1 MKITVTGRVLLVS
14 RNQPFVLAEEHGLV
28 HTGLGRLLCSSWS
41 PRSFNGWSLYNA
53 CATKQS
59 YTNLAAMLA
68 GPVFTFAVG
77 WAGYFLLDPHNSI
90 PRWSLGFALVFATV
104 PFPRIFGEVV
114 MDSNDEVHA
123 LSEFLT
129 HHGAGALGAAL
140 VLQATVPPL
149 VRACAALAPQ
159 GQVGAFVTFL
169 LPFPFIVAVLLMDL
183 NPLMISGLLA
193 TYSILSSPL
202 LITCQTVAVGAM
214 LALTYR
220 HLLAL
225 GQPVS
230 TTAPRP
236 QRAIFTP

>member
-1 MKITVTGRVLLVS
+1 MKITVIGRGLLAF

-41 PRSFNGWSLYNA
+41 PRGFNGWSLCNA

-59 YTNLAAMLA
+59 YTNLTAMLA

-77 WAGYFLLDPHNSI
+77 WAGYFLLGPHNSI
-90 PRWSLGFALVFATV
+90 PRWPLGFALVFATV
-104 PFPRIFGEVV
+104 PFPRIFEEVV
-114 MDSNDEVHA
+114 MNSNDEVYA

-129 HHGAGALGAAL
+129 HHGAEALGAAL
-140 VLQATVPPL
+140 VLLATVPPL

-169 LPFPFIVAVLLMDL
+169 LPFPFIVVVLLMDPNL
-183 NPLMISGLLA
+183 LLISGLLT
-193 TYSILSSPL
+193 TYSILSSSL
-202 LITCQTVAVGAM
+202 LVTCRTVAVGAM
-214 LALTYR
+214 LAPAYR

-230 TTAPRP
+230 TTAPGP
-236 QRAIFTP
+236 QPATFTP